1 MRRREREP
9 DAATM
14 ALAGRIK
21 TIMQSRGMTQTALAL
36 KAGIDRTDLNRFL
49 NGHRGARLEELSWIA
64 EALGLAVEELADDM
78 MLPEN
83 AREAL
88 GRLGETLK
96 RLHQTEAERDEARVR
111 TVALESQL
119 AREREQWLART
130 ASLEH
135 RLDRIEALLRHS
147 PSTGNTATG
156 KVSNVQRLGADAAM
170 ILTIG
175 LLGGSIVPV
184 GRN

>member
-1 MRRREREP
+1 MRRRERKP
-9 DAATM
+9 DAAVM

-21 TIMQSRGMTQTALAL
+21 AIMQSRGVTQTALAL

-49 NGHRGARLEELSWIA
+49 NGHRGVSLEELSWLA
-64 EALGLAVEELADDM
+64 EALGLAVEELASDVL
-78 MLPEN
+78 LPEN
-83 AREAL
+83 ARQAL
-88 GRLGETLK
+88 GCLGETLK
-96 RLHQTEAERDEARVR
+96 RLRQAEAERDEARAR
-111 TVALESQL
+111 TLVVESQL
-119 AREREQWLART
+119 AHEREQWLAKI

-135 RLDRIEALLRHS
+135 RLDRLEALLRHS

-156 KVSNVQRLGADAAM
+156 EVSNVQRLGADAAM

-175 LLGGSIVPV
+175 LLGGSIVLA

>member
-9 DAATM
+9 DAAAM

-49 NGHRGARLEELSWIA
+49 NGHRGASLEELRWIA
-64 EALGLAVEELADDM
+64 EALGLAVEELASDVT
-78 MLPEN
+78 LPEN

-88 GRLGETLK
+88 GCFGTTLK
-96 RLHQTEAERDEARVR
+96 KLRQAEAERDEARAR
-111 TVALESQL
+111 IVAVESQS
-119 AREREQWLART
+119 AHEREQWFARM

-135 RLDRIEALLRHS
+135 RLDRLEQLLRHS
-147 PSTGNTATG
+147 PSTGNTPG
-156 KVSNVQRLGADAAM
+156 EVSNVQLLGADAAM

-175 LLGGSIVPV
+175 LLGGSIIPV